1 MARWC
6 RCIMDAYKIPF
17 RKLINNSLARNSA
30 IVFAGS
36 MAGNVLAYV
45 YHLLMGR
52 LLGPAGYG
60 EFSSL
65 ISIFYIFSV
74 PLVVGQTVL
83 VKFIS
88 GFKARNATGQAASL
102 FRSVTKLLVI
112 TSLIGLPVMLVTA
125 PWVTS
130 FLHLSSW
137 VLFMLV
143 YLVFVITLLSIAPS
157 SMLQGYQRFVW
168 VSVFAVALVA
178 IKILFSIPMAVWGV
192 YGVLSAAALAGLV
205 TYVLY
210 YYPLRFILKE
220 KPQASRVSRR
230 DAFRFALPTLLIQLG
245 ITSLYTTDIIL
256 VRHFF
261 SASEAGLYSALAIL
275 GKIIFYASS
284 SVSLVLFP
292 VISERTVMGTSTK
305 KLVLSSMAGVAAIS
319 VGITVFYFLFPDIIV
334 RLLFGSA
341 YAGGGAFL
349 GLFGIFLALYSIGG
363 IIVTSCLA
371 LGRTGIWFV
380 PVTCAFLQIIS
391 IAVWHDTIGTVI
403 SLNIGVCALYVLGS
417 VVYYLKTTYAEI

>member
-1 MARWC
+1 
-6 RCIMDAYKIPF
+6 MDSYKISF
-17 RKLINNSLARNSA
+17 RKLSSNSLARNSA

-36 MAGNVLAYV
+36 MAANVLAYV

-65 ISIFYIFSV
+65 VSIFYIFSV
-74 PLVVGQTVL
+74 PLVVASTVL

-88 GFKARNATGQAASL
+88 GFKAHNAIGQAKSL
-102 FRSVTKLLVI
+102 FWSVTKSVFVI
-112 TSLIGLPVMLVTA
+112 SLIGLPVMLGAA

-143 YLVFVITLLSIAPS
+143 YLTFVMSLLSIAPAS
-157 SMLQGYQRFVW
+157 LLQGYQRFVW
-168 VSVFAVALVA
+168 VSVFAVAMVA
-178 IKILFSIPMAVWGV
+178 IKILFSVPMSVWGV
-192 YGVLSAAALAGLV
+192 YGVLSAAALAGAV
-205 TYVLY
+205 TYLLY
-210 YYPLRFILKE
+210 YVPLGFVLKAKSE
-220 KPQASRVSRR
+220 KSSVSRR

-261 SASEAGLYSALAIL
+261 PASEAGLYAALAIL

-284 SVSLVLFP
+284 AVSLVLFP
-292 VISERTVMGTSTK
+292 VLSERTEMGAATK
-305 KLVLSSMAGVAAIS
+305 KLTLFAVGGVAAIS
-319 VGITVFYFLFPDIIV
+319 VGVTALYFLFPNFIV
-334 RLLFGSA
+334 GSLFGNA
-341 YAGGGAFL
+341 YAGAGSFL
-349 GLFGIFLALYSIGG
+349 GPFGIFLALFSIGG
-363 IIVTSCLA
+363 IIVTACLA

-380 PVTCAFLQIIS
+380 PVACAILQIVS
-391 IAVWHDTIGTVI
+391 ITIWHGNIGTVI
-403 SLNIGVCALYVLGS
+403 NLNIGICVLYVLGS
-417 VVYYLKTTYAEI
+417 AAYYLKTTYAEV